1 MCSMMTDETGLS
13 TPDPS
18 SKLVKFLGSEREIF
32 LVITSSSD
40 GRAETLAWLNQT
52 EHSPF

>member
-1 MCSMMTDETGLS
+1 MMTDETGLS
-13 TPDPS
+13 QPDPS
-18 SKLVKFLGSEREIF
+18 SKLVKFLRLREDIF
-32 LVITSSSD
+32 EVITSSSH